1 MALGG
6 GYGEDGGKA
15 KTFDIDCDTDT
26 GALRHDDD
34 ISLSER
40 LHSNF
45 THAPLRHTA
54 GAEDTPTTRRTAP
67 ATPPPS
73 GSEGNGFAAVTPT
86 SCSAA
91 EEWQESGWVPG
102 FSADGD
108 GDAGTGGLVDG
119 GAVGRGDRS
128 SSGGG
133 WEREKGE
140 TGSGSSSS
148 SSFKGEGGGTDNT
161 GAGRVGRS
169 STFGR

>member
-1 MALGG
+1 M
-6 GYGEDGGKA
+6 
-15 KTFDIDCDTDT
+15 FDIDCGTDT
-26 GALRHDDD
+26 GALRHDDE
-34 ISLSER
+34 ISLSNR

-45 THAPLRHTA
+45 THATLRHTA

-86 SCSAA
+86 SCSAV
-91 EEWQESGWVPG
+91 EEGQESESAGRQGCNKATRQQGNKGTGHRGTGWVPG

-119 GAVGRGDRS
+119 GAVGRGDRN
-128 SSGGG
+128 SSGGSS

-140 TGSGSSSS
+140 AGSSSS
-148 SSFKGEGGGTDNT
+148 SSQ
-161 GAGRVGRS
+161 
-169 STFGR
+169 

>member
-1 MALGG
+1 M
-6 GYGEDGGKA
+6 
-15 KTFDIDCDTDT
+15 
-26 GALRHDDD
+26 
-34 ISLSER
+34 
-40 LHSNF
+40 
-45 THAPLRHTA
+45 
-54 GAEDTPTTRRTAP
+54 
-67 ATPPPS
+67 
-73 GSEGNGFAAVTPT
+73 
-86 SCSAA
+86 
-91 EEWQESGWVPG
+91 PG

-128 SSGGG
+128 SSGGSS

-148 SSFKGEGGGTDNT
+148 SYKGEGGDTDNT